1 MLTRKRSQ
9 LTVADRAH
17 IFPGGR
23 STPKSD
29 GMDIH
34 FCLIAFSWREF
45 KFIQIFIEALNIYN
59 YFVNRAIEVG

>member
-1 MLTRKRSQ
+1 M
-9 LTVADRAH
+9 TVADRAH

-34 FCLIAFSWREF
+34 FSLMAFSWREF
-45 KFIQIFIEALNIYN
+45 KFIKISIETLNIYN
-59 YFVNRAIEVG
+59 NFVNRAIEFG

>member
-1 MLTRKRSQ
+1 M
-9 LTVADRAH
+9 ADRAH

-34 FCLIAFSWREF
+34 FSPMVFSWREF
-45 KFIQIFIEALNIYN
+45 KFIQIFIKNVVYD
-59 YFVNRAIEVG
+59 YFVNRAIDLG